1 MTPEHTHWMAGIPVD
16 LRGEA
21 GAREAIACAL
31 DAPGARQMATA
42 NLDFL
47 TRARR
52 DAELRGVLAR
62 CTHVTADGM
71 PVVLLQRIAGRKPRG
86 RASGADLVY
95 DIARA
100 CAARGVPIYL
110 LGGGDGLAAKAAE
123 HLLEHVPGLEVGG
136 AEGPM
141 VRLEDRAACLAIA
154 NRIRAS
160 GAHAVLVGLGCP
172 KQEHFADRYGAETGA
187 RLLIGI
193 GGTFDFLTGTRKRA
207 PRWVQRIGME
217 WFVRML
223 QDPWRLG
230 RRYAGN
236 FLALPRLTLEAVLY
250 RFGLGRGIP
259 SPPTRASEAQSPP
272 LKGVPRHA
280 TVDLESDT
288 RTAAVPAGPRLQ

>member
-1 MTPEHTHWMAGIPVD
+1 MSEHTHWMAGIPVD

-21 GAREAIACAL
+21 GARAAVARAL
-31 DAPGARQMATA
+31 DTPGVHQMATA

-52 DAELRGVLAR
+52 DAELRSVLGR
-62 CTHVTADGM
+62 CAHVTADGM
-71 PVVLLQRIAGRKPRG
+71 PVVLLQRIAGRKPQG
-86 RASGADLVY
+86 RSSGADLVY

-100 CAARGVPIYL
+100 CAERDVPIYL
-110 LGGGDGLAAKAAE
+110 LGGGDGLAKLAAE
-123 HLLEHVPGLEVGG
+123 HLRRHAPGLCVGG

-141 VRLEDRAACLAIA
+141 VRLEDRAGCLAIA
-154 NRIRAS
+154 HRIRAS

-207 PRWVQRIGME
+207 PRWIQRIGME

-236 FLALPRLTLEAVLY
+236 FLALPRLTLEAVFY
-250 RFGLGRGIP
+250 RFGSRRGIP
-259 SPPTRASEAQSPP
+259 SRTAPAPEAQSLPSE
-272 LKGVPRHA
+272 GAARHA
-280 TVDLESDT
+280 SIDLDSDT
-288 RTAAVPAGPRLQ
+288 RTAA